1 MALPRF
7 IFPQRF
13 LVQVYSSKGIR
24 HTLIGTYPVA
34 TASKRWT
41 TLYNMSGVVYN
52 CRRLV
57 KNSPQCLRTVS
68 PTWLGSS
75 RKREYSVHETSSPTA
90 FLGCIF
96 AWPLTKARSC
106 AWAVVSISF
115 RALGQ
120 PSTTVSRKPQNV
132 CLTGLFVSYPHF
144 DFTTSQR
151 SRLSK
156 CGSQSVT
163 RLDFRRPTIRR
174 CA

>member
-1 MALPRF
+1 MPRF

-13 LVQVYSSKGIR
+13 KGIR
-24 HTLIGTYPVA
+24 HTCIGTYPVA
-34 TASKRWT
+34 TALKRRVN
-41 TLYNMSGVVYN
+41 LYNVSAVVYN
-52 CRRLV
+52 YRRLV
-57 KNSPQCLRTVS
+57 NNSCLMTAS

-132 CLTGLFVSYPHF
+132 CLTGLFVSYLHF

-156 CGSQSVT
+156 CGLQSVT
-163 RLDFRRPTIRR
+163 RRDFRRPTIRR